1 MFNKKKEDKM
11 PNKKVWLVIEKNVFG
26 STQSFSVIK
35 NADTIEKA
43 MTFKVYLEKL
53 SERENQTYFLASD
66 IDTVLDSVA
75 YHHNKSVENG
85 SYYKKQEPFYKQV
98 KEEEKKSEVV
108 DDITF

>member
-1 MFNKKKEDKM
+1 MINKE
-11 PNKKVWLVIEKNVFG
+11 NKKVWLVIEKNVYGDNHSFTVAKM
-26 STQSFSVIK
+26 STSLK
-35 NADTIEKA
+35 EA
-43 MTFKVYLEKL
+43 MRFKLCLEDL
-53 SERENQTYFLASD
+53 NDRNNQTYFLASD